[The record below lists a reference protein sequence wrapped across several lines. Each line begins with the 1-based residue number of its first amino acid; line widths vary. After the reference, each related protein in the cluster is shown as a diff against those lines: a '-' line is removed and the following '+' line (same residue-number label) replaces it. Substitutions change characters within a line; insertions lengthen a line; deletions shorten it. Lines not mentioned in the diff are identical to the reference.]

1 MARWGKGW
9 PYMAEMTWE
18 EVAEFLREHDVVVV
32 PVGSCE
38 QHGPHLPLDTD
49 TYDAL
54 WVSLRAAEKAG
65 CALVAPPITYGV
77 SYHHMAYPGTVSIS
91 PETLMRLAI
100 EVAESLIKHGFK
112 KIVFENGHG
121 GNSPALNAAAQVI
134 RARHPDVLVVVDTV
148 GLIPDLIE
156 ELVETPYDAHS
167 GEFETSTSLAN
178 RPELVRRERIRKPD
192 FREPSVSYMRI
203 GLKAKGPRVFWP
215 IRTDELSDTG
225 AIGDPTKASEVKGRE
240 LLKAMVDRLADLL
253 MELRLAKP

>member
-1 MARWGKGW
+1 
-9 PYMAEMTWE
+9 MAEMTWE
-18 EVAEFLREHDVVVV
+18 EVAEFLKEHDVVVV

-54 WVSLRAAEKAG
+54 WISLRAAERAG

-77 SYHHMAYPGTVSIS
+77 SYHHMAFPGTISIS
-91 PETLMRLAI
+91 PETLMRLAV
-100 EVAESLIKHGFK
+100 EVAESLVKHGFK

-121 GNSPALNAAAQVI
+121 GNAPALNAAAQMI
-134 RARHPDVLVVVDTV
+134 RARHPDVLVVVDNV
-148 GLIPDLIE
+148 SLIPDLIE

-178 RPELVRRERIRKPD
+178 RPELVRRERIRRPE
-192 FREPSVSYMRI
+192 FRGPPVRYMRV
-203 GLKAKGPRVFWP
+203 GLKARGPRVFWP

-225 AIGDPTKASEVKGRE
+225 AIGDPTRASEEKGRAFLEAMVERLAE
-240 LLKAMVDRLADLL
+240 LLR
-253 MELRLAKP
+253 ELDSISLK

>member
-1 MARWGKGW
+1 MGRGGR

-18 EVAEFLREHDVVVV
+18 EVADFLREHDVVVV

-54 WVSLRAAEKAG
+54 WISLRAAEEAG

-91 PETLMRLAI
+91 PETLMRIAI
-100 EVAESLIKHGFK
+100 EVAESLIKHGFR

-121 GNSPALNAAAQVI
+121 GNAPALNAAAQAI
-134 RARHPDVLVVVDTV
+134 RARHPDVLVVVDNV
-148 GLIPDLIE
+148 GLVPDLIE

-178 RPELVRRERIRKPD
+178 RPELVRMDRIRKPA
-192 FREPSVSYMRI
+192 FRPPSVKYMRV

-225 AIGDPTKASEVKGRE
+225 AIGDPTRASEEKGRK
-240 LLKAMVDRLADLL
+240 LLEAMVRRLADLL
-253 MELRLAKP
+253 VELDHINLK